1 MQSRR
6 SCARA
11 VNHNRREASC
21 GRITVPR
28 IERRRKKERRGKGRR
43 WRSDCVTR
51 TCRAPVSVITISLR
65 CVSEAASAASIISR
79 HVKRGS
85 IRKAIEPGACF
96 PDASN
101 YNFQVRSRGENSVGE
116 EITRTKYISGELKLS
131 ICSILF
137 DRLREGGK

>member
-1 MQSRR
+1 MRIR
-6 SCARA
+6 
-11 VNHNRREASC
+11 
-21 GRITVPR
+21 GR
-28 IERRRKKERRGKGRR
+28 
-43 WRSDCVTR
+43 
-51 TCRAPVSVITISLR
+51 VSGEYYI
-65 CVSEAASAASIISR
+65 AAR

-116 EITRTKYISGELKLS
+116 EITRKKYISGELKLS

-137 DRLREGGK
+137 DRLKEGGK